1 MTKEQR
7 TIKDQAA
14 QIAELTKTI
23 EDLKS
28 RLESA
33 CKYKEQYDNELRDVH
48 ATFDLL
54 GIPSRVNSSY
64 HTLTANAR
72 LTLFLAQTN
81 GIKVEQPKDGVQ

>member
-54 GIPSRVNSSY
+54 GVPSRVKNTYSE
-64 HTLTANAR
+64 LTANAR
-72 LTLFLAQTN
+72 LTLFIAQTN
-81 GIKVEQPKDGVQ
+81 GIRVEQPKDGD